1 MSNEDKKETWLSYLA
16 LTTVI
21 FAVCA
26 TLATFKGG
34 GYSTKSVIS
43 QAQASDQW
51 AFYQAKAM
59 KGYLYELQEE
69 NLEIEQA
76 TMSKKLSPEISD
88 RYTKAI
94 AHSQERVEK
103 YEKDKSNIQSTAKA
117 LEHERDLAQQHSHP
131 FGIAVIFLQVAILI
145 CSISG
150 LFKRKILWQ
159 IAMPIG
165 ALGVIYFFNG
175 FFLFF

>member
-1 MSNEDKKETWLSYLA
+1 MSVDDKKEPWMNYLA

-51 AFYQAKAM
+51 AFYQAKAV
-59 KGYLYELQEE
+59 KGYLYELQKEKLE
-69 NLEIEQA
+69 LEIN
-76 TMSKKLSPEISD
+76 TLNLTPELKD

-94 AHSQERVEK
+94 TQAQEHIDK
-103 YEKDKSNIQSTAKA
+103 YENEKLDIQATAKG
-117 LEHERDLAQQHSHP
+117 LEHERDMAQLHSHP

-145 CSISG
+145 CSIAG
-150 LFKRKILWQ
+150 LFKRKVLWQ
-159 IAMPIG
+159 VAMP
-165 ALGVIYFFNG
+165 LGLLGMVYFFNG